1 LISTVL
7 LIIDGAQKSTN
18 GMVGEGMADT
28 EILSVYPDLE
38 LEDAREGLPYG

>member
-1 LISTVL
+1 
-7 LIIDGAQKSTN
+7 
-18 GMVGEGMADT
+18 MVGEGMADT